1 MPSPIERTVPTSAR
15 SAAASVMPS
24 MRSLRILVISSGRI
38 CIDAMWVCLSLRGA
52 RDLLAKSLEAALNA
66 GVEHLVAHA
75 QHQAADDVG
84 VDPAGQ
90 LYLPAGPLLDP
101 LTYRAY
107 EPVVQLHGAGHLDR
121 KHLVL
126 LAPELV
132 ESPSYAKC
140 GREPVAFRQQLQE
153 VQETLVA
160 AVDDLP
166 DRVLLVVRAE
176 PR

>member
-75 QHQAADDVG
+75 QNESADDVR

-90 LYLPAGPLLDP
+90 LDSPGGLSLDA
-101 LTYRAY
+101 LS
-107 EPVVQLHGAGHLDR
+107 D
-121 KHLVL
+121 
-126 LAPELV
+126 
-132 ESPSYAKC
+132 
-140 GREPVAFRQQLQE
+140 
-153 VQETLVA
+153 
-160 AVDDLP
+160 
-166 DRVLLVVRAE
+166 
-176 PR
+176 